1 MMAEIKQMG
10 DIVWV
15 KWKDAMLNLDTISM
29 EEAKKQEPIIN
40 EIVGFFVSE
49 NKEQLIIA
57 NELCGENFEIV
68 RNPYVIPSC
77 LILDTQIFKKKRKY
91 HARL

>member
-1 MMAEIKQMG
+1 MIADIKQMG
-10 DIVWV
+10 DIIWV
-15 KWKDAMLNLDTISM
+15 KWKDAMLNFDTVSFD
-29 EEAKKQEPIIN
+29 EATKQEPIIN

-49 NKEQLIIA
+49 NKDRLIIA

-77 LILDTQIFKKKRKY
+77 LILETKIFKKVRKY
-91 HARL
+91 YARR